1 MYKCLT
7 KHWIEGD
14 ILAQKGERLSIR
26 LPEKDRRLI
35 DSFLEQEG
43 QEFSSISELFRIASK
58 EFIDRRIAMG
68 LGGHDETLIP
78 VANNQIT
85 AIDGLI
91 LKGEF
96 KSREAALHEIIRNYL
111 KSLEWDKIDEVEKR
125 ILGMKYQMADARDTE
140 KKIEDI
146 YQK

>member
-1 MYKCLT
+1 M
-7 KHWIEGD
+7 
-14 ILAQKGERLSIR
+14 AQKGERLSIR

-43 QEFSSISELFRIASK
+43 KEFSSMSELFRIASK
-58 EFIDRRIAMG
+58 EFIDRRIALG

-125 ILGMKYQMADARDTE
+125 ILDMKYQLTDARETD

>member
-1 MYKCLT
+1 
-7 KHWIEGD
+7 
-14 ILAQKGERLSIR
+14 LAPKGERLTIR

-68 LGGHDETLIP
+68 LGRHDETLIP
-78 VANNQIT
+78 IANNLIT

-96 KSREAALHEIIRNYL
+96 KSREAALHEIIRNFL

-125 ILGMKYQMADARDTE
+125 ILDMKYQMTDARKTE
-140 KKIEDI
+140 EKIEDI
-146 YQK
+146 WQK

>member
-1 MYKCLT
+1 MS
-7 KHWIEGD
+7 EF
-14 ILAQKGERLSIR
+14 IR
-26 LPEKDRRLI
+26 FAAR
-35 DSFLEQEG
+35 
-43 QEFSSISELFRIASK
+43 EL
-58 EFIDRRIAMG
+58 IDRRFALG

-125 ILGMKYQMADARDTE
+125 ILGMKYQMADARNTE
-140 KKIEDI
+140 KKKQCG
-146 YQK
+146 YFSCKASGCPWGLA

>member
-1 MYKCLT
+1 MA
-7 KHWIEGD
+7 H
-14 ILAQKGERLSIR
+14 KGERLSIR

-43 QEFSSISELFRIASK
+43 KEFSSISEFFRFASK
-58 EFIDRRIAMG
+58 ELIDRRIAMG
-68 LGGHDETLIP
+68 LGGHDETLVP

-125 ILGMKYQMADARDTE
+125 ILDMKYQMAEAREIE
-140 KKIEDI
+140 KKVQDI
-146 YQK
+146 YNES

>member
-1 MYKCLT
+1 
-7 KHWIEGD
+7 
-14 ILAQKGERLSIR
+14 LAHNDERLSIR
-26 LPEKDRRLI
+26 LPVKDRRLI
-35 DSFLEQEG
+35 VSFLEKEG
-43 QEFSSISELFRIASK
+43 KDFSSISEFFRFAAK
-58 EFIDRRIAMG
+58 ELIDRRLALG
-68 LGGHDETLIP
+68 HGGHDETLVP

-125 ILGMKYQMADARDTE
+125 ILGMKYQLTDARETE

-146 YQK
+146 YKQ

>member
-1 MYKCLT
+1 MSDK
-7 KHWIEGD
+7 
-14 ILAQKGERLSIR
+14 
-26 LPEKDRRLI
+26 
-35 DSFLEQEG
+35 QEG

-68 LGGHDETLIP
+68 LGRHDETLIP
-78 VANNQIT
+78 VANNLIT

-125 ILGMKYQMADARDTE
+125 ILDMKYQMTDARKTE
-140 KKIEDI
+140 EKIEDI
-146 YQK
+146 CQK

>member
-1 MYKCLT
+1 LT
-7 KHWIEGD
+7 
-14 ILAQKGERLSIR
+14 QKGERLTIR
-26 LPEKDRRLI
+26 LPEKHRRLI

-43 QEFSSISELFRIASK
+43 KEFSSVSEFFRIASK
-58 EFIDRRIAMG
+58 DFIDRKIALG

-78 VANNQIT
+78 VSNNQLS

-96 KSREAALHEIIRNYL
+96 KSREAALHEIIRDYL

-125 ILGMKYQMADARDTE
+125 ILGMKYQLTDARETE

-146 YQK
+146 YKQ